1 MKIGRNDPCHCGSEK
16 KFKDC
21 HGALLDK
28 DKQWK
33 KMAIYGSIA
42 IVVIWFIL
50 NIINA
55 DKGTNAPPGK
65 IWSEEHGHYHD
76 IQPSRTPIPPM
87 PSDVQRSLNVPQPE
101 GPAPEGK
108 IWSTEHGHWHD
119 ITPTSNPLSESTST
133 NIPEPKGSVPEG
145 KEWSFEHGHWHD
157 INSLNNK

>member
-21 HGALLDK
+21 HGALGK

-33 KMAIYGSIA
+33 KMAIYGGIA

-133 NIPEPKGSVPEG
+133 NIPQPKGSVPEG

>member
-21 HGALLDK
+21 HGALDK

-55 DKGTNAPPGK
+55 DK
-65 IWSEEHGHYHD
+65 
-76 IQPSRTPIPPM
+76 
-87 PSDVQRSLNVPQPE
+87 
-101 GPAPEGK
+101 APEGK

-133 NIPEPKGSVPEG
+133 NIPQPKGSVPEG

>member
-21 HGALLDK
+21 HGAFDK

-33 KMAIYGSIA
+33 KMAIYGGIA

-50 NIINA
+50 NVINT
-55 DKGTNAPPGK
+55 DKGTDAPPGK
-65 IWSEEHGHYHD
+65 VWSEEHGHYHD

-119 ITPTSNPLSESTST
+119 ITPTSNPLSESTSI
-133 NIPEPKGSVPEG
+133 NIPQPKGSVPEG
-145 KEWSFEHGHWHD
+145 KEWSSEHGHWHD
-157 INSLNNK
+157 INSPNNK

>member
-1 MKIGRNDPCHCGSEK
+1 
-16 KFKDC
+16 
-21 HGALLDK
+21 
-28 DKQWK
+28 
-33 KMAIYGSIA
+33 
-42 IVVIWFIL
+42 VVIWFIL
-50 NIINA
+50 NIINT

-76 IQPSRTPIPPM
+76 IQPSRTPIPPL
-87 PSDVQRSLNVPQPE
+87 PSDAQRSLNAPQPE

-133 NIPEPKGSVPEG
+133 NIPQPKGSVPEG

-157 INSLNNK
+157 INLPNNK